1 MELPK
6 GMTPVQFN
14 FAKDV
19 VHHQSLLTPAA
30 LAIIGVRADGTI
42 QQLTYSD
49 VVRASGRLAYAMLG
63 AGLQQGDRVILFLP
77 RTPEFQIAVTA
88 CMHIGVIPV
97 PCVTQVTAQELS
109 YRAKQCG
116 ARGAISGSAFVNL
129 FDEVA
134 DNLIFRAVSGAS
146 LVAGWADL
154 EELLDANV
162 DAPFF
167 ATMQAETP
175 ALMYFTSGSS
185 GLPKAVAHA
194 ARGVFV
200 RGWQPWHQLGMRPG
214 DLVWTTSDT
223 GWTRAGSCLVFGPWM
238 HGATSLIVENTLSVA
253 DRVATLEK
261 FGVTIFAAVA
271 TELRQIMSHS
281 YRHSLPALRWT
292 LSAGEAMTAELA
304 EGWRA
309 FSGTHLVVGYGQ
321 TETPTATLTE
331 PDGPALNGMIGKPMV
346 NNHISIIDEAGNEAD
361 VGQEGEI
368 VFDVKDP
375 GLLLG
380 YWVDGKVVTSPRRG
394 RWHLTG
400 DRGYRDASGPLYF
413 VGRSDDVISSAGY
426 RIGPTE
432 VENALML
439 HPAVAE
445 CAVAASP
452 DTQRGEVV
460 KAFVVLAPGHAA
472 GPALAAELQDH
483 VKKAVAPYKYPRA
496 VAFVE
501 SLPRTVSGKISR
513 RLLRESEFFPFLPSQ
528 PVPSGA

>member
-1 MELPK
+1 MELPA
-6 GMTPVQFN
+6 GMAPVQFN

-19 VHHQSLLTPAA
+19 VERQAILTPGA
-30 LAIIGVRADGTI
+30 LASIGVRADGRVEHW
-42 QQLTYSD
+42 TYAD
-49 VVRASGRLAYAMLG
+49 VVRASGRLAAAMLA
-63 AGLQQGDRVILFLP
+63 AGLEQGDRVILFLP
-77 RTPEFQIAVTA
+77 RTPVFQIAMTA
-88 CMHIGVIPV
+88 CMHIGVVPV
-97 PCVTQVTAQELS
+97 PCVTQVTALELS

-116 ARGAISGSAFVNL
+116 ACGAISGAAFVNL
-129 FDEVA
+129 FDEVT
-134 DNLIFRAVSGAS
+134 DILVFRAVSGAS
-146 LVAGWADL
+146 SVAGWADL
-154 EELLDANV
+154 EALLDANV
-162 DAPFF
+162 DAPSF
-167 ATMQAETP
+167 APMQAETP

-200 RGWQPWHQLGMRPG
+200 RGWQPWHQLGMRAG
-214 DLVWTTSDT
+214 DLIWTSSDT

-238 HGATSLIVENTLSVA
+238 HGATALIVENTLSVA
-253 DRVATLEK
+253 NRVATLEK
-261 FGVTIFAAVA
+261 FGVSFYAAVA
-271 TELRQIMSHS
+271 TELRQIMSQS
-281 YRHSLPALRWT
+281 SRHPLPALRWT

-309 FSGTHLVVGYGQ
+309 FSGTPLVVGYGQ
-321 TETPTATLTE
+321 TETPTATLTD

-346 NNHISIIDEAGNEAD
+346 NNHLAIIDEAGNEAG

-368 VFDVKDP
+368 VFDAGDP

-380 YWVDGKVVTSPRRG
+380 YWVDGKVVSSPRRG

-400 DRGYRDASGPLYF
+400 DAGYRDASGNLF
-413 VGRSDDVISSAGY
+413 FMGRSDDVISSAGY

-452 DTQRGEVV
+452 DSQRGEVV
-460 KAFVVLAPGHAA
+460 KAFVVLAPGHVA
-472 GPALAAELQDH
+472 GPALAAELQVH
-483 VKKAVAPYKYPRA
+483 VKTVVAPYKYPRA

-513 RLLRESEFFPFLPSQ
+513 RLLRESEFFPSFPSQ
-528 PVPSGA
+528 PVPTGA